1 MVCTH
6 AHDILWRSPMDYYY
20 VFCRLEH
27 LVTSACRGR
36 TLPPP
41 PGVAPEAATLSCCC
55 MCCGRRRTPSTC
67 PGQPSHPKRHRSPR
81 LGASPFHRVLVTCA
95 LQRANSD
102 NTRTTWSY
110 PGQSLS
116 EWGSWYK
123 TNEVCSMSVVSHKSY
138 SEPLRLE
145 LAGNIIIL
153 AEHCFWWGFAYSISL
168 AQKTSAH

>member
-1 MVCTH
+1 M
-6 AHDILWRSPMDYYY
+6 ARSNGLLLRFLQTETPRDQC
-20 VFCRLEH
+20 V
-27 LVTSACRGR
+27 
-36 TLPPP
+36 
-41 PGVAPEAATLSCCC
+41 PGEDTAAATRGGTGGSDTFVLLHVLWSPPHTEHVSRTAEPPQAPPQSAPGRKSIPSCFCF
-55 MCCGRRRTPSTC
+55 MCST
-67 PGQPSHPKRHRSPR
+67 
-81 LGASPFHRVLVTCA
+81 V
-95 LQRANSD
+95 RANSD

-123 TNEVCSMSVVSHKSY
+123 TNEVCSMSVVSHKSH

-153 AEHCFWWGFAYSISL
+153 AEHCFCWGFAYSISL